1 MSADPYKN
9 KQITQYPEGDILHN
23 YSPDN
28 SPSKFEYLQGK
39 YIFRFPFTLT
49 AMKWGLSLG
58 TFFALHTYF
67 KTSFKK
73 ILKFISY
80 FSFIFIENPINS
92 VYWFVFGSMFTGL
105 PIWYKK

>member
-1 MSADPYKN
+1 MSADPSKTQ
-9 KQITQYPEGDILHN
+9 QITQYPEGDILHN
-23 YSPDN
+23 YTPDN

-67 KTSFKK
+67 KTSFAN
-73 ILKFISY
+73 IYSLFFY
-80 FSFIFIENPINS
+80 FLY
-92 VYWFVFGSMFTGL
+92 VR
-105 PIWYKK
+105 